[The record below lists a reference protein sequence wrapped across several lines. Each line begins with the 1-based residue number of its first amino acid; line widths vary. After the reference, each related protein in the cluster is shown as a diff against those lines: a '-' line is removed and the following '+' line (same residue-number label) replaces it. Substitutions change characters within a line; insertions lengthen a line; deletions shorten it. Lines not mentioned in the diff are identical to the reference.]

1 MRNDLPQE
9 PRKGPSASAMPH
21 PDNDGPEAITKS
33 PYQRSAKRQATERSI
48 APSLVAALPDEL
60 LLKVFSELAKLG
72 PVTVPDEEVCHHH
85 RFPFRTFHTP
95 EEPHPGLRSYPF
107 LGQVCRRWQ
116 HLLECPG
123 SRQDLYREVVIDFG
137 HELITAVH
145 TPIVWSDRRPTDKE
159 FRESFGATKLSAQKI
174 LDFMHQRQSVIQK
187 VVLTNSE
194 GYWSDEGS
202 FVNLQHKHN
211 FTMAHFGMMLGMM
224 CQSLQDLHV
233 QHCNDFFSVGNGAWS
248 AISCVKS
255 LRRLA
260 IEDLHC
266 RLDADSLQELATMP
280 QLEELSITGEQSND
294 NWHVGLD
301 CIPEEWAALTNLTK
315 LELRGHSLLN
325 VLPAFLAQLPLRHLD
340 LGSCRHLNLA
350 VIPTLIQLEVL
361 SLSATGLAEHRDSG
375 APAPSAAAIRMHLPD
390 LSRLSRLTAL
400 NLSDNRLTRV
410 PPMIGKL
417 KQLKM
422 LDLSCNQE
430 LQVASPLTTLQAL
443 PAIKLVDLRGVHEEP
458 DVGYWTEA
466 KCISMKH
473 IAAFTKKM
481 KQRPYGCKIMMDRD

>member
-1 MRNDLPQE
+1 MRHDLLQDVAEETPTT
-9 PRKGPSASAMPH
+9 STMPH
-21 PDNDGPEAITKS
+21 PDLAHESRPKS
-33 PYQRSAKRQATERSI
+33 ACQRSVKRQATERSTT
-48 APSLVAALPDEL
+48 PSLVAVLPDEL

-72 PVTVPDEEVCHHH
+72 PVVTAEEEVWQHY
-85 RFPFRTFHTP
+85 RFPFRTFHSP

-116 HLLECPG
+116 RLLDCPE
-123 SRQDLYREVVIDFG
+123 SRQDLYRDVVIDFG

-174 LDFMHQRQSVIQK
+174 LDFMHQRQSVIRK

-211 FTMAHFGMMLGMM
+211 FSMAHFGMMLGMM
-224 CQSLQDLHV
+224 CRTLEDLHV
-233 QHCNDFFSVGNGAWS
+233 QHCNDFFSLSNGAWS

-255 LRRLA
+255 LKRLS

-266 RLDADSLQELATMP
+266 RLDADSLKELATMT
-280 QLEELSITGEQSND
+280 QLEELNITGEQSND

-301 CIPEEWAALTNLTK
+301 CIPDEWAGMTRLTK

-325 VLPAFLAQLPLRHLD
+325 VLPGFLARLPLRHLD
-340 LGSCRHLNLA
+340 LGNCRHLNFD
-350 VIPTLIQLEVL
+350 VIPAMTQLEVL

-375 APAPSAAAIRMHLPD
+375 APLPSAVAIRMHLPD
-390 LSRLSRLTAL
+390 LSKLTNLTAL

-410 PPMIGKL
+410 PPVLSKL
-417 KQLKM
+417 KQLRF

-430 LQVASPLTTLQAL
+430 LQVQSPLTVLQSLMAVR
-443 PAIKLVDLRGVHEEP
+443 LVDMRGVHEEA
-458 DVGYWTEA
+458 DMGYWSED
-466 KCISMKH
+466 KCTTMKY
-473 IAAFTKKM
+473 IAGLTKKM
-481 KQRPYGCKIMMDRD
+481 KQRPYGCKILMDRD

>member
-1 MRNDLPQE
+1 MSNDLLQE
-9 PRKGPSASAMPH
+9 VAEAAPTTSAMPH
-21 PDNDGPEAITKS
+21 PDPVHESRPKS
-33 PYQRSAKRQATERSI
+33 ACQRSVKRQATERST
-48 APSLVAALPDEL
+48 APSLVAVLPDEL

-72 PVTVPDEEVCHHH
+72 PVVTTEEEVWQHY
-85 RFPFRTFHTP
+85 RFPFRTFHCP

-116 HLLECPG
+116 YLLDCPE
-123 SRQDLYREVVIDFG
+123 SRQDLYRDVVIDFG

-159 FRESFGATKLSAQKI
+159 FRDSFGATKLSAQKI
-174 LDFMHQRQSVIQK
+174 LDFMHQRQSVIRK

-224 CQSLQDLHV
+224 CRTLEDLHV
-233 QHCNDFFSVGNGAWS
+233 QHCNDFFSLSNGAWS

-255 LRRLA
+255 LKRLS

-266 RLDADSLQELATMP
+266 RLDAESLKELATMT
-280 QLEELSITGEQSND
+280 QLEELNITGEQSND

-301 CIPEEWAALTNLTK
+301 CIPDEWAGMTRLTK

-325 VLPAFLAQLPLRHLD
+325 VLPGFLARLPLRHLD
-340 LGSCRHLNLA
+340 LGNCRHLNLD
-350 VIPTLIQLEVL
+350 VIPAMTQLEVL

-375 APAPSAAAIRMHLPD
+375 APLPAAVAIRMHLPD
-390 LSRLSRLTAL
+390 LSKLTNLTAL

-410 PPMIGKL
+410 PPVLSKL
-417 KQLKM
+417 KQLRF

-430 LQVASPLTTLQAL
+430 LQVLSPLTVLQSLMAVR
-443 PAIKLVDLRGVHEEP
+443 LVDLRGVHEEA
-458 DVGYWTEA
+458 DMGYWTED
-466 KCISMKH
+466 KCTTMKY
-473 IAAFTKKM
+473 IAGLTKKM
-481 KQRPYGCKIMMDRD
+481 KQRPYGCKILLDRD